1 MNVFWLNNEKLLLT
15 FQIKKVPMKPKFPTD
30 SKKGR
35 NIWRCT
41 TCNYCRSDFAGSIFE
56 NSKIAKNVFLQYAWC
71 WLQEMPPKY
80 ITKITGIANSTCGEW
95 NRLLMEA
102 IQISQLEKPFD
113 KIGGPGVI
121 VEIDESKFGKR
132 KYNVSDKNLRCQN
145 VFIQ

>member
-1 MNVFWLNNEKLLLT
+1 
-15 FQIKKVPMKPKFPTD
+15 
-30 SKKGR
+30 
-35 NIWRCT
+35 
-41 TCNYCRSDFAGSIFE
+41 
-56 NSKIAKNVFLQYAWC
+56 
-71 WLQEMPPKY
+71 MPPKY

-102 IQISQLEKPFD
+102 IQISQLEKPFE

>member
-1 MNVFWLNNEKLLLT
+1 
-15 FQIKKVPMKPKFPTD
+15 MKPKFPEGT
-30 SKKGR
+30 KKGK

-41 TCNYCRSDFAGSIFE
+41 TCNYCRSDFQGSIFE

-80 ITKITGIANSTCGEW
+80 ITKITGSASSTCGEW

-102 IQISQLEKPFD
+102 IQISQLEKPFE

-132 KYNVSDKNLRCQN
+132 KYNVSDEKWNMINDEAGTDRQIL
-145 VFIQ
+145 